1 MTRLI
6 KVVIALILSLLF
18 LGVNISNATDDKMK
32 QTIVEVSYKYK
43 EDTNSLI
50 NRSQP
55 IQSFFV

>member
-1 MTRLI
+1 MKRLI

-43 EDTNSLI
+43 EDTNTVI
-50 NRSQP
+50 AT
-55 IQSFFV
+55 IK